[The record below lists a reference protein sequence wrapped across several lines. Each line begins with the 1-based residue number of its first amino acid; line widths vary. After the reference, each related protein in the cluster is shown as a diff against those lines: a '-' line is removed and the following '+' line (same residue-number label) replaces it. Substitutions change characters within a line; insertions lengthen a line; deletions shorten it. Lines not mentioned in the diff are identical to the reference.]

1 MQTCVYMYEG
11 TVLPTLSDV
20 VKLTAQFV
28 ARNGAQFLDRL
39 MMKEQ
44 VRT

>member
-1 MQTCVYMYEG
+1 MCMK
-11 TVLPTLSDV
+11 VLSPSPSDV

-44 VRT
+44 VRR